1 MPAHGIVTLHPMQA
15 MEDTTGGLWA
25 SGALRNKPAGLF
37 TSTAT
42 QGGGQEAT
50 CMTGAPFRNPWGSGQ
65 TLHPVSRPL
74 HLHRHAGRRA

>member
-1 MPAHGIVTLHPMQA
+1 
-15 MEDTTGGLWA
+15 MEDTTGGLWQ

-50 CMTGAPFRNPWGSGQ
+50 CLTGAPY
-65 TLHPVSRPL
+65 
-74 HLHRHAGRRA
+74 

>member
-1 MPAHGIVTLHPMQA
+1 MHPTQA
-15 MEDTTGGLWA
+15 MEDTTGGLWQ

-50 CMTGAPFRNPWGSGQ
+50 CLTGIPPIDALCMVLSCAW
-65 TLHPVSRPL
+65 L
-74 HLHRHAGRRA
+74 HLSPGW

>member
-1 MPAHGIVTLHPMQA
+1 MCAGHGWSLTECSHPAQA

-50 CMTGAPFRNPWGSGQ
+50 CLTGAPC
-65 TLHPVSRPL
+65 LEPL
-74 HLHRHAGRRA
+74 GFY